1 MLWIPMRN
9 PSRSELFLPLLFW
22 LRRYD
27 RETFLRDAFG
37 AAIVSFLF
45 IPQSLAYAVQAG
57 LPASAGLYASIVPVF
72 GYALFGT
79 SRTLAIGP
87 FAITSLMTGTILS
100 RFAVHGSPEYA
111 ALALALALICGL
123 FLILMGLLRLGFLAN
138 FLSYP
143 VTSGY
148 ITASA
153 LLIALSQFKLILG
166 VHGGGTTLPEILPHL
181 VASIPTLHMP
191 TAIIGILSIIA
202 MGWSRI
208 KLAGLLLRWG
218 LPDAMGAMAARA
230 APLFV
235 AAAAG
240 LAVYLFHLQ
249 DRGVAIV
256 GPLNGGIPPLT
267 LPPFDIAT
275 WAELAPS
282 AALLAFVGFIG
293 SVSTAQ
299 SFAAKERAR
308 VLPDHELVAQGA
320 ANVLAG
326 FFGGFPV
333 TGGFSRTVVNYSA
346 GVRTPVASI
355 MTGLGIALVSSALA
369 PLLYFLPQAVLAA
382 IVIVSVMSL
391 ADVATLKST
400 WTYSRADFTAAA
412 VTIAATLMAGVE
424 IGILAGVLVSIALYL
439 YRASR
444 PHLAVVGLVPNTEHF
459 RNEKRYEVI
468 TSGKVLG
475 IRVDESLFFANARY
489 LEEQLAG
496 LAAQHK
502 DIEHLVLIC
511 SAVNSIDASA
521 LQSLESLN
529 RQLFDM
535 GVTFHLSEVK
545 GPVMDRLQRSD
556 FLQQLTGRVYLSQF
570 QAMEELDP
578 EVIRRGEK
586 RAEALRAVVAE
597 MKPGKG

>member
-1 MLWIPMRN
+1 MRN
-9 PSRSELFLPLLFW
+9 LTRSERLLPLLFW

-100 RFAVHGSPEYA
+100 RFAAHGSPEYA
-111 ALALALALICGL
+111 ALALALAVISGL
-123 FLILMGLLRLGFLAN
+123 FLIGMGLLRLGFLAN

-166 VHGGGTTLPEILPHL
+166 VHGAGTTLPEILPHL
-181 VASIPTLHMP
+181 LASLPGLHWPT
-191 TAIIGILSIIA
+191 TIIGMLAIA
-202 MGWSRI
+202 TIGWSRAR
-208 KLAGLLLRWG
+208 LAGLLLRWG
-218 LPDAMGAMAARA
+218 LPDATGAMAARA

-240 LAVYLFHLQ
+240 LAVYFLRLQ

-256 GPLNGGIPPLT
+256 GDLRGGFPPFT
-267 LPPFDIAT
+267 VPPFDLAT
-275 WAELAPS
+275 WLNLAPS
-282 AALLAFVGFIG
+282 AVLLAFVGFIG

-299 SFAAKERAR
+299 SFAAKDRAR

-320 ANVLAG
+320 ANVFAG
-326 FFGGFPV
+326 FSGGFPV
-333 TGGFSRTVVNYSA
+333 TGGFSRTVVNYGA
-346 GVRTPVASI
+346 GVKTPLASI
-355 MTGLGIALVSSALA
+355 MTGIGIALVSGSLA
-369 PLLYFLPQAVLAA
+369 PLLYYLPQAVLAA
-382 IVIVSVMSL
+382 IVIVAVMSL
-391 ADVATLKST
+391 ADVQTLKTT
-400 WTYSRADFTAAA
+400 WTYARSDFTAAA
-412 VTIAATLMAGVE
+412 VTIAATLMEGVE
-424 IGILAGVLVSIALYL
+424 IGILAGVLVSIALFL

-444 PHLAVVGLVPNTEHF
+444 PNVALVGLVPNTEHF
-459 RNEKRYEVI
+459 RSEDRHDVI
-468 TSGKVLG
+468 TSGTVLG
-475 IRVDESLFFANARY
+475 VRVDESLFFANARY
-489 LEEQLAG
+489 LEEQLVA
-496 LAAQHK
+496 LAAEHR
-502 DIEHLVLIC
+502 DIKHLVLIC

-521 LQSLESLN
+521 LQSLGSLN
-529 RQLFDM
+529 ALLQEM
-535 GVTFHLSEVK
+535 GVALHLSEVK

-556 FLQQLTGRVYLSQF
+556 FLTRLTGRIFLSHY
-570 QAMEELDP
+570 QAMAELDP
-578 EVIRRGEK
+578 EVIRRGDEQ
-586 RAEALRAVVAE
+586 AAALRAVVAE
-597 MKPGKG
+597 MAVEKED

>member
-1 MLWIPMRN
+1 MRN
-9 PSRSELFLPLLFW
+9 PTRAERLLPLLYW

-27 RETFLRDAFG
+27 RSTFLGDAFG

-57 LPASAGLYASIVPVF
+57 LPPSAGLYASIVPVM

-79 SRTLAIGP
+79 SRSLAIGP

-111 ALALALALICGL
+111 ALALVLAVLCGL
-123 FLILMGLLRLGFLAN
+123 FLIAMGLARLGFLAN

-166 VHGGGTTLPEILPHL
+166 VHGAGTTLPEILPHL
-181 VASIPTLHMP
+181 WQSLPSTHLP
-191 TAIIGILSIIA
+191 TAIIGVSAIAALSLA
-202 MGWSRI
+202 RSH
-208 KLAGLLLRWG
+208 LAGLLTRWG
-218 LPDAMGAMAARA
+218 AGAGAASLVARA
-230 APLFV
+230 APLLV
-235 AAAAG
+235 AALAG
-240 LAVYLFHLQ
+240 LAVHQWHLQ

-256 GPLNGGIPPLT
+256 GALKGGLPPLT
-267 LPPFDIAT
+267 IPPFDPAI
-275 WAELAPS
+275 WAALAPS

-299 SFAAKERAR
+299 TFAAKERAR
-308 VLPDHELVAQGA
+308 VLPDHELLAQGA

-333 TGGFSRTVVNYSA
+333 TGGFSRTVVNHSA

-355 MTGLGIALVSSALA
+355 FTGIGIALVSGLLA
-369 PLLYFLPQAVLAA
+369 PFLYYLPQAVLAA
-382 IVIVSVMSL
+382 IVIVAVMSL
-391 ADVATLKST
+391 ADVQTLKST
-400 WTYSRADFTAAA
+400 WAYSRADFTAAA
-412 VTIAATLMAGVE
+412 VTIATTLMAGVE
-424 IGILAGVLVSIALYL
+424 MGVLAGVLVSIALYL

-444 PHLAVVGLVPNTEHF
+444 PHMAVVGLVPNTEHF
-459 RNEKRYEVI
+459 RNEQRYDVI
-468 TSGKVLG
+468 TSGSVLG
-475 IRVDESLFFANARY
+475 VRVDESLFFANARF
-489 LEEQLAG
+489 LEEQLAA

-502 DIEHLVLIC
+502 EIRDLVLIC

-521 LQSLESLN
+521 LQSLESIN
-529 RQLFDM
+529 QQLHDM
-535 GVTFHLSEVK
+535 GVAFHLSEVK
-545 GPVMDRLQRSD
+545 GRVMDRLQRSD
-556 FLQQLTGRVYLSQF
+556 FLKRLTGRVYLSHY
-570 QAMEELDP
+570 QAMAELDP
-578 EVIRRGEK
+578 EVIRRGDEQH
-586 RAEALRAVVAE
+586 AALRAVVAE
-597 MKPGKG
+597 MTPKPD